1 MPSYLLATL
10 MYLAPESISNL
21 QAYQLPSSEQ
31 FIQLGFK
38 ENLLFLVF
46 LSTFLMPASLIY
58 YLYKVKI
65 IPSLKMEELKSRR
78 IPYFLT
84 FLLYLFFGLFLKF
97 RLPILNEIIVCI
109 FSIAFCLFLVFVIS
123 LFWKISAHAIGIS
136 GLVGSFIGFYLKL
149 GADRLFFPILIS
161 IILLGL
167 IGTARLKLNA
177 HTPLQILAGAALGFV
192 VSQIAVYVFV

>member
-1 MPSYLLATL
+1 LNTKLANFLSAIFHPLLMPSYLLATL

-31 FIQLGFK
+31 FIHLGFK

-58 YLYKVKI
+58 YLYKLKI
-65 IPSLKMEELKSRR
+65 IASLKMEELKSRR

-84 FLLYLFFGLFLKF
+84 FLLYLFFGLFLKY

-136 GLVGSFIGFYLKL
+136 SLLPKIRRRST
-149 GADRLFFPILIS
+149 FFPN
-161 IILLGL
+161 
-167 IGTARLKLNA
+167 LNFNYF
-177 HTPLQILAGAALGFV
+177 AGINWQRKA
-192 VSQIAVYVFV
+192 